1 MLTLQHLYIIEK
13 VISEGTL
20 TKASEKLNLSQSAL
34 SHQIRELEAVA
45 GFKIFDRIGKK
56 LVINEAGK
64 RIVAGAEQIL
74 PIVRQLEAELQE
86 MKAGKFETIRI
97 STECYTC
104 YHWLPRLLKE
114 FNDDFPNL
122 NVQIVAEATSRP
134 MSYLEAGQLELAI
147 VSAESANPK
156 FTYQPLFSDELVLLI
171 SSDHPL
177 AVGNKP
183 IDVADLVTETLI
195 VYQVG
200 RKDDYINQD
209 FVSSIAAK
217 KIMEIPLTEAIVE
230 MVKFGIGVTIMTNW
244 AARQYENV
252 PGLSR
257 LNFSNGSGNRNW
269 YACTRSNPSE
279 SLTGLVHKIKS
290 ALI

>member
-13 VISEGTL
+13 VISEGSL

-64 RIVAGAEQIL
+64 RIVAGAAQIL

-86 MKAGKFETIRI
+86 IKAGKFETIRI

-104 YHWLPRLLKE
+104 YHWLPKLLKE
-114 FNDDFPNL
+114 FNNNFPNV
-122 NVQIVAEATSRP
+122 NVQIVAEATRRP
-134 MSYLEAGQLELAI
+134 MCYLEAGQLELAI

-156 FTYQPLFSDELVLLI
+156 FTYQPLFSDELVLVT

-177 AVGNKP
+177 ATRNEP
-183 IDVADLVTETLI
+183 IEKADLATETLI
-195 VYQVG
+195 VYQIG
-200 RKDDYINQD
+200 TKDDYINQD
-209 FVSSIAAK
+209 FVSSISAK
-217 KIMEIPLTEAIVE
+217 KIMEIPLTEAIIE

-257 LNFSNGSGNRNW
+257 LNFSNGAGSRNW
-269 YACTRSNPSE
+269 YACTRSHPSE
-279 SLTGLVHKIKS
+279 SLTSLVQEIKS
-290 ALI
+290 ALS